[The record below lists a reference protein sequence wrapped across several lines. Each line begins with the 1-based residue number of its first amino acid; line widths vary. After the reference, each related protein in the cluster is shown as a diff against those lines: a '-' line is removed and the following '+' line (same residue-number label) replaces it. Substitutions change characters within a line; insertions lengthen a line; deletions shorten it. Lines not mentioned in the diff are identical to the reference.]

1 MPGAMGA
8 TAAASPTADAATL
21 PPPPSGPPPLGDGG
35 GCRRTPPTAPTA
47 ADGTLLVPPG
57 GYDVIVV
64 GAGVAGAPL
73 AAVLAADG
81 RRVLLLE
88 RDLAEPDRIVG
99 ELLQPGGVASLRALG
114 LCAAVEGIDAQVI
127 RGYGMFLGDKRMC
140 VKYVAPGGT
149 GAAAATAAGG
159 AAAGKGGD
167 GTPAPPSPDAQAAGR
182 SFHNGRFVR
191 RLREL
196 AAATPGVALA
206 QGTVLSLVEDPA
218 TGTVTGVR
226 FRDGGPGSAVQTATA
241 ALTIACDGCFSRLR
255 AAAVPPPPGAG
266 PPPIEVASRFV
277 GLLLRAGSLPYPA
290 HGHVVL
296 ADPSPVL
303 FYPVSSTTV
312 RCLVDLPPSLP
323 ATTDLRSHMLGVI
336 APQLPDGLRE
346 PFEAAV
352 AAGGWRSMPNRTMVA
367 PPSARPGALLL
378 GDAFNMRHPLTGGG
392 MTVALADVGLLRSAL
407 AGVPDLTDTAAVAAA
422 LDGVTAARKPLS
434 STINILANALYAVF
448 SPGPAASRRHMR
460 DACFDYLARGGR
472 CATDPVA
479 MLGGL
484 RPAPYLLIGHFFGV
498 AVYGCGRE
506 VMVGGGVAA
515 AWRLFRDAFN
525 IVKPLIDGEGVTA
538 VRWIPLARLG
548 GG

>member
-1 MPGAMGA
+1 M
-8 TAAASPTADAATL
+8 
-21 PPPPSGPPPLGDGG
+21 
-35 GCRRTPPTAPTA
+35 
-47 ADGTLLVPPG
+47 
-57 GYDVIVV
+57 IVV

-114 LCAAVEGIDAQVI
+114 LGAAVEGIDAQVI
-127 RGYGMFLGDKRMC
+127 RGYGMFLGGKRMC
-140 VKYVAPGGT
+140 VEYVAPAST
-149 GAAAATAAGG
+149 AAPVTAAEGAAAAKGVAAV
-159 AAAGKGGD
+159 
-167 GTPAPPSPDAQAAGR
+167 PPPPPDADAAVAGR

-196 AAATPGVALA
+196 AAATPGVSLA
-206 QGTVLSLVEDPA
+206 QGTVLSLVEDPSS
-218 TGTVTGVR
+218 GTVTGVT
-226 FRDGGPGSAVQTATA
+226 FRDRPGAPVQTAAA

-266 PPPIEVASRFV
+266 APPIEVASRFV
-277 GLLLRAGSLPYPA
+277 GLLLAAGSLPYPG

-303 FYPVSSTTV
+303 FYPVSSTAV

-323 ATTDLRSHMLGVI
+323 AGTDLRAHLLGVI
-336 APQLPDGLRE
+336 APQLPDGLRS

-367 PPSARPGALLL
+367 PPAARPGALLL

-392 MTVALADVGLLRSAL
+392 MTVALADVALLRGAL
-407 AGVPDLTDTAAVAAA
+407 GGVADLADAAAVAAA
-422 LDGVTAARKPLS
+422 LGGVTAARKPLS

-460 DACFDYLARGGR
+460 AACFDYLARGGR

-484 RPAPYLLIGHFFGV
+484 RPAPYLLLGHFFGV
-498 AVYGCGRE
+498 AAYGCGRE
-506 VMVGGGVAA
+506 VAVGGGVAA

-538 VRWIPLARLG
+538 VRWIPFARLG
-548 GG
+548 GA